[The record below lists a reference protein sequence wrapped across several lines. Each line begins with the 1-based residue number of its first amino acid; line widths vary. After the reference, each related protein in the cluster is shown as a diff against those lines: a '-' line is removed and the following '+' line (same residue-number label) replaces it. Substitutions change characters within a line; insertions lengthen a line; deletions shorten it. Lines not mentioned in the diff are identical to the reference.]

1 MMKTRLTEKAACL
14 RRIMDN
20 CHKIVT
26 VTHTHPDGDAIGS
39 SIGTACWCESLGKEV
54 TCIFPDPVP
63 DTISFIFRP
72 ERQAKCLTF
81 SKQRAQAEKVLEE
94 CDLIIALDFSE
105 FSRTEEMAPVLK
117 ASPKRKVQI
126 DHHLNPATA
135 DFELSVSEINI
146 SSASELSYQL
156 LKILVGEGY
165 GSFSMEAC
173 EAFMTGMTT
182 DTNNFANST
191 LPSTLEMAS
200 ELLEAGVNRD
210 KIIDNLYWHYAE
222 GRLRAL
228 GLLLKDKMTI
238 TPEGAAYMMLRDAE
252 VKHFNLGDGDTE
264 GFVNIP
270 LAIEKVRMSIFLKE
284 ADGHFRVSIR
294 SKKGTSASIFAN
306 KYFHGG
312 GHENASG
319 GKLHFPGDIPSPDE
333 AEAFLA
339 KVTEEY
345 LSE

>member
-1 MMKTRLTEKAACL
+1 MMKTRLAEKAATL
-14 RRIMDN
+14 RQIMDN

-54 TCIFPDPVP
+54 KCLFPDPVP
-63 DTISFIFRP
+63 DTLSFIIHP
-72 ERQAKCLTF
+72 ERLEKCLTY
-81 SKQRAQAEKVLEE
+81 STQKALAEKALQE
-94 CDLIIALDFSE
+94 CDLIIALDFPD
-105 FSRTEEMAPVLK
+105 FVRTEEMAPVLN
-117 ASPKRKVQI
+117 ASTKRKIQI
-126 DHHLNPATA
+126 DHHLGPSAGS
-135 DFELSVSEINI
+135 FELSVSEIDI

-156 LKILVGEGY
+156 LKILVSEGY
-165 GSFSMEAC
+165 GSFSLEAC

-191 LPSTLEMAS
+191 WPSTLEMAS
-200 ELLEAGVNRD
+200 ELLEAGVDRD
-210 KIIDNLYWHYAE
+210 RIIEKINWHYGE

-238 TPEGAAYMMLRDAE
+238 TPGGAAYMVMRADE
-252 VKHFNLGDGDTE
+252 IKRFNLGDGDTE

-270 LAIEKVRMSIFLKE
+270 LAIANVKISIFLKE
-284 ADGHFRVSIR
+284 TDGHFRVSIR
-294 SKKGTSASIFAN
+294 SKKGTSASECAK

-319 GKLHFPGDIPSPDE
+319 GKLHFPGDIPGPDA

-339 KVTEEY
+339 KITGEY
-345 LSE
+345 MNA